1 MIRFLTANQQSNQLA
16 RPLAVTSGPR
26 QLPGTAGAITP
37 SFQRGSL
44 TLKSQQ
50 GQFYR
55 LSWEDPPGAVDPASR
70 LRAVPAGEYSL
81 IGYRILRQDDKKRE
95 WMISS
100 TSPHGIR
107 RLVLKGGETQ
117 VISIPDHV
125 TIQFKARLSTNSLN
139 LQVMVQGDHHA
150 GASIYKDGKRIP
162 IEYHVTSNKG
172 RLLAKGS
179 MEYG

>member
-1 MIRFLTANQQSNQLA
+1 M
-16 RPLAVTSGPR
+16 
-26 QLPGTAGAITP
+26 
-37 SFQRGSL
+37 
-44 TLKSQQ
+44 
-50 GQFYR
+50 
-55 LSWEDPPGAVDPASR
+55 
-70 LRAVPAGEYSL
+70 PAGEYSL
-81 IGYRILRQDDKKRE
+81 IGYRILRQDDKERE

-117 VISIPDHV
+117 VISIPDQI
-125 TIQFKARLSTNSLN
+125 TIQFKARLSTSTLN

-162 IEYHVTSNKG
+162 IGFRVTSSKG
-172 RLLAKGS
+172 RLIANGD